1 MNLNK
6 NPKAKTGL
14 LVDKDIAVAA
24 DLLVTKGRVQKTLS
38 PIYVIRD
45 NQSFSIPDISLLPGL
60 SIYFDKI
67 DPNSAVM
74 TFSFF
79 ENYTDISKLKIPIEI
94 AENAPRT
101 DYIVMEVIEF
111 PGINLVW
118 LGSLFM
124 VFGLMIGSYQR
135 RMTNG

>member
-1 MNLNK
+1 
-6 NPKAKTGL
+6 
-14 LVDKDIAVAA
+14 
-24 DLLVTKGRVQKTLS
+24 LLVTKGGVQKTLS

-67 DPNSAVM
+67 NPNSAVM

-135 RMTNG
+135 RKTNG